1 MTTTLCEQLADLALG
16 TPPAAIDP
24 TALERAQM
32 VLASTLGSAAAG
44 HEIESARIL
53 RDLELS
59 DGGAGNATVWFS
71 DRKLPLRAAARVNAV
86 ASDAAASDD
95 SDLRSIAHI
104 GTVVSTVSMAL
115 AEVCGS
121 TGEDV
126 LAGIVLG
133 YEVAGRIDESLTPNR
148 MQRGFHGSV
157 STVFGG
163 VVSGGLLLGLDR
175 TTLAHALSLAA
186 TSIGGMAMAAD
197 TSWAREYHAGLSAST
212 AVNALLAAR
221 AGFRSELAVLES
233 PRGFLQALGAQDVK
247 AVTAGWGDDWDILT
261 DMAVKLMPGAHPFH
275 ATAEAA
281 SDAAAMARTE
291 GPLRLEDI
299 AAVEISAAVQWT
311 HFQGD
316 PHPRNL
322 VDAAHSIVYF
332 VAAAIVDGAF
342 GWQHMDVGK
351 MADPDIGALQ
361 DKVVFDPDPPPL
373 PDRFPH
379 RHGGAVS
386 ITLANGR
393 RFRAE
398 CRSPRG
404 SGPRGVAWN
413 DIHDKLHHLMPACG
427 LQKPAI
433 DRCLQALRELRPA
446 PGLDRLVETIRMV
459 NAVPT

>member
-1 MTTTLCEQLADLALG
+1 MTHTLCERIAHLALG
-16 TPPAAIDP
+16 TPTAAIAP
-24 TALERAQM
+24 AALERAQM
-32 VLASTLGSAAAG
+32 VLASTFASAASG
-44 HEIESARIL
+44 HGIESTRIL
-53 RDLELS
+53 RDLELA
-59 DGGAGNATVWFS
+59 DGGAGDATVWFS
-71 DRKLPLRAAARVNAV
+71 DRRLPLRAAARVNAV

-104 GTVVSTVSMAL
+104 GTVASAVSMAV
-115 AEVCGS
+115 AEVCRS

-126 LAGIVLG
+126 LRGMVLG
-133 YEVAGRIDESLTPNR
+133 YEVAGRIDESLTPQR
-148 MQRGFHGSV
+148 MKRGFHGSV

-175 TTLAHALSLAA
+175 GTLAHALSLAA

-233 PRGFLQALGAQDVK
+233 SRGFLQAMGAQDVQ
-247 AVTAGWGDDWDILT
+247 AITAGWGDDWDILT

-281 SDAAAMARTE
+281 ADAAAMARAD
-291 GPLRLEDI
+291 GPLRMEDI
-299 AAVEISAAVQWT
+299 VAVEISAAVQWT
-311 HFQGD
+311 HFRGD

-322 VDAAHSIVYF
+322 VDAAHSIFYF
-332 VAAAIVDGAF
+332 VAAAIADGSF
-342 GWQHMDVGK
+342 GWRHMDVSK
-351 MADPDIGALQ
+351 MADPVIGVLQ

-379 RHGGAVS
+379 RHGGAVT
-386 ITLANGR
+386 IMLADGR
-393 RFRAE
+393 RYRAK

-404 SGPRGVAWN
+404 SGPRGVAWA
-413 DIHDKLHHLMPACG
+413 DIRDKLHRLMPACG
-427 LQKPAI
+427 LQAPAI
-433 DRCLQALRELRPA
+433 DRCLHALRELRLA
-446 PGLDRLVETIRMV
+446 PGIDRLVETIRMV